1 MSVEL
6 HRQAEAQFA
15 EAERLELV
23 GDERAL
29 RMFADAARLEEE
41 AIGHIPGDRVR
52 TRSILAESA
61 VSLWRRAHDATQAAR
76 AARRLLA
83 LDLDD
88 YTLAFLLEVAT
99 EDLWSRSLR
108 VADLAHGGTYEVALR
123 GGMVRNTGLAPIDL
137 VRRSSSS
144 FCNLVLRIGEWT
156 IGVPFR
162 VKGPPAEEITDS
174 IIPMV
179 SPATVGSYAFE
190 LRLEARAVQ
199 LELFSRQPVNAQVI
213 SAGFLSILDQVARE
227 GPEGVKEQVP
237 DEQYR
242 TAFLRLVRNIA
253 PTGARPLGN
262 RRQAKGRDVEVRLAP
277 DSRRRID
284 RALQPRKGD
293 TGGSATHTIH
303 RGTLRGLD
311 LDRRHL
317 VLREDDRKRRYKS
330 TQGLPWMTSSGPS

>member
-1 MSVEL
+1 M
-6 HRQAEAQFA
+6 
-15 EAERLELV
+15 
-23 GDERAL
+23 
-29 RMFADAARLEEE
+29 
-41 AIGHIPGDRVR
+41 
-52 TRSILAESA
+52 
-61 VSLWRRAHDATQAAR
+61 
-76 AARRLLA
+76 
-83 LDLDD
+83 
-88 YTLAFLLEVAT
+88 AT

-137 VRRSSSS
+137 VLLKFEQLR
-144 FCNLVLRIGEWT
+144 NLVLRIGEWT

-253 PTGARPLGN
+253 PTGRDLSEIVVK
-262 RRQAKGRDVEVRLAP
+262 AKGRDVEVRLAP

-293 TGGSATHTIH
+293 TGGSATTIH

-317 VLREDDRKRRYKS
+317 VLREDDREETLQIDPGASLDDLVGPLVNRRVEVHARRKGRWTYA
-330 TQGLPWMTSSGPS
+330 TDVMEQQGDD